1 MFKFTTSIISILV
14 RAPKKLI
21 RSLSLATET
30 MVNKLCAIF
39 VLCVHIIC
47 STGLK
52 NEPIVTVKQG
62 KLQGA
67 VATLHDG
74 SSYYSF
80 KGIPYAQPPVGPLR
94 FRAPQPPQ
102 PWEGILNATE
112 HRNVCAQFNLL
123 ARASA
128 AEGSEDCLF
137 LNVYSKSLQPSAKTP
152 VMVYIHGGAYLS
164 GSGNDDMYGPQF
176 LLQHNVVLVTLN
188 YRLEV
193 LGFLCLDTPEV
204 PGNAGMKDQVAAMKW
219 VKENIAQFGGDP
231 DNITL
236 FGESA
241 GASSVIY
248 HMLSPMS
255 QGLFHKAITQSG
267 TSINDWAQ
275 GVNGKER
282 AFKIG
287 KHLGRDTKDPQEL
300 LDFLRSLPVS
310 KLVRLTN
317 VTLTPDEKYRGLP
330 IHFAPVQEKKFPNVE
345 AFLSENPLNLILS
358 NKICSIPLM
367 LGYNSA
373 ESIIMVQDR
382 LKKQPIYN
390 KTPSFDV
397 PREIVDKI
405 NQEKLIEMG
414 DRIKQFYVGNRD
426 YSSEDLKEMVQ
437 LLSDLHFVYNTH
449 RFAYLYSRHNS
460 AIYMYRFNIETD
472 LNIIK
477 NMSGVDVAGVS
488 HADELFYIFSTNMT
502 KEDYESQ
509 EKIRDYVWR
518 VTKMWTDFAKTGN
531 PTPDSTLGV
540 KWPQYTVANKEY
552 LQIDETL
559 TASKF
564 ADRAS
569 VEFWNK
575 LYCEAGLPC
584 ISKSNL

>member
-1 MFKFTTSIISILV
+1 MFKLISASINILSQ
-14 RAPKKLI
+14 APKRLI
-21 RSLSLATET
+21 RSLSLATEA
-30 MVNKLCAIF
+30 MVNKLCSLF
-39 VLCVHIIC
+39 VLCVHVLNT
-47 STGLK
+47 SGFK

-62 KLQGA
+62 RLQGA

-102 PWEGILNATE
+102 PWQGILNATE
-112 HRNVCAQFNLL
+112 HRDVCIQVNLM
-123 ARASA
+123 AHSNT

-137 LNVYSKSLQPSAKTP
+137 LNVYSKSLQPSAKIP
-152 VMVYIHGGAYLS
+152 VMVFIHGGAYLS
-164 GSGNDDMYGPQF
+164 GSGNDDMYGPNF

-193 LGFLCLDTPEV
+193 LGFLSLDTPEV

-219 VKENIAQFGGDP
+219 VKDNIAQFGGDP

-275 GVNGKER
+275 GINGKER

-287 KHLGRDTKDPQEL
+287 KHLGTDTKDPTEL
-300 LDFLRSLPVS
+300 LEFLRGLPAS
-310 KLVRLTN
+310 KLIKLTN

-330 IHFAPVQEKKFPNVE
+330 IHFAPVKEKKFENVE
-345 AFLSENPLNLILS
+345 AFLSEEPLDLILS
-358 NKICSIPLM
+358 NKICSIPLL

-373 ESIIMVQDR
+373 ESIIMIQDR
-382 LKKQPIYN
+382 LKKLAIFN
-390 KTPSFDV
+390 KTPSYDV
-397 PREIVDKI
+397 PREIVDKVS
-405 NQEKLIEMG
+405 QEKLIEMG
-414 DRIKQFYVGNRD
+414 ERIKKFYIGSRN
-426 YSSEDLKEMVQ
+426 YSSENLKEIIQ

-449 RFAYLYSRHNS
+449 RFAYLYSKHNS
-460 AIYMYRFNIETD
+460 SIYMYRFSIESD
-472 LNIIK
+472 LNIVK
-477 NMSGVDVAGVS
+477 NMSGIDVKGAS
-488 HADELFYIFSTNMT
+488 HADELFYVFSTNMT
-502 KEDYESQ
+502 NDAYESQ

-518 VTKMWTDFAKTGN
+518 VTKMWTDFAKTSN
-531 PTPDSTLGV
+531 PTPDNSLGV
-540 KWPQYTVANKEY
+540 KWPKYTVANKEY
-552 LQIDETL
+552 LEIDANL
-559 TASKF
+559 TESKF
-564 ADRAS
+564 ADRES